1 VGPRS
6 GELGNVEGVPVNAD
20 YSGAALTLIDALS
33 TLAVIGDTDNFQSGV
48 TWLVDNV
55 SVQ

>member
-1 VGPRS
+1 M
-6 GELGNVEGVPVNAD
+6 NAD